1 MRREEYKYFSTQPV
15 AVRSLQL
22 EIESAVAQLEE
33 RLEEGQV
40 EDMEAIVSIYCDDWR
55 GKYIMRDFT
64 CMVTGMTTEEYER
77 RYYTDDVNAL
87 DIEVNDFDNLLD
99 EVNEELQDYLFD
111 MELYVLGFDFQIGW
125 YDGMI
130 ALVAYPVA

>member
-22 EIESAVAQLEE
+22 DIQCAVSQLEE
-33 RLEEGQV
+33 KLEEGQV

-55 GKYIMRDFT
+55 GRYIMRDFT
-64 CMVTGMTTEEYER
+64 CMVTGMTKEEYER
-77 RYYTDDVNAL
+77 RYLTNDDSAM
-87 DIEVNDFDNLLD
+87 DIEVNDFDKLLD
-99 EVNEELQDYLFD
+99 EVNEELQDYLYD
-111 MELYVLGFDFQIGW
+111 MGLYVLGYDFQIGW

-130 ALVAYPVA
+130 ALVVYPVA

>member
-1 MRREEYKYFSTQPV
+1 MRREEYKYFSTEPV

-33 RLEEGQV
+33 MLEEGQV
-40 EDMEAIVSIYCDDWR
+40 EDVEAIVSIYCDDWR

-64 CMVTGMTTEEYER
+64 CMVTGMTEEEYER

-87 DIEVNDFDNLLD
+87 DIEVDDFDNLLD
-99 EVNEELQDYLFD
+99 EVNEELQDYLYD
-111 MELYVLGFDFQIGW
+111 MGLYVLGYDFNIGW
-125 YDGMI
+125 HDGMI
-130 ALVAYPVA
+130 ALVVYPVA